1 MRHYLSILVCFASA
15 QTIKSEEGHRMFRL
29 EKRIA
34 AVQAVV
40 NALKEK
46 REGLLEKYSPEYR
59 EVVAVDSS
67 LAELNAIIAKLE
79 AARRE
84 LSKKPLT
91 IALPSNEVALLK
103 MLLLQNE
110 RIIELL
116 EGLENGAYDVKQLV
130 SVDEKQ
136 IKNPE
141 EHRFGPGNTGNP
153 SRLRPECGRI
163 FTDSDCRDIWPGRH
177 AGLPADCF
185 RIGRRRRC
193 SAGPARGRISHRR

>member
-1 MRHYLSILVCFASA
+1 
-15 QTIKSEEGHRMFRL
+15 MFRL

-59 EVVAVDSS
+59 EVVAVDDS
-67 LAELNAIIAKLE
+67 LAEFNAAIAKLE

-116 EGLENGAYDVKQLV
+116 EGLSSKKQ
-130 SVDEKQ
+130 
-136 IKNPE
+136 
-141 EHRFGPGNTGNP
+141 F
-153 SRLRPECGRI
+153 
-163 FTDSDCRDIWPGRH
+163 
-177 AGLPADCF
+177 
-185 RIGRRRRC
+185 
-193 SAGPARGRISHRR
+193 